1 MPIFAQPYPE
11 GSDVF
16 TDRAIGPQTEP
27 AKKILVVTSWGGPL
41 QTTGT
46 SPSNRFSKGCID
58 WGLTATTMEATA
70 ASPAAPLAAGRDR
83 RREEQGHCCQRSL
96 TGARQD
102 FLRGGGRGIRCW
114 PVPASTWCSDAW
126 PDEFVPVALHQIQ
139 ENLVRQWQTQILED
153 SEGAW
158 LGRGRTVT
166 STSGKPSDVEAVRS
180 SARGEDPR
188 LLA

>member
-1 MPIFAQPYPE
+1 MSAELVNHEVKSTLWHEVRMPIFAQPYPE

-102 FLRGGGRGIRCW
+102 FLRGGGPW
-114 PVPASTWCSDAW
+114 NS
-126 PDEFVPVALHQIQ
+126 
-139 ENLVRQWQTQILED
+139 
-153 SEGAW
+153 
-158 LGRGRTVT
+158 
-166 STSGKPSDVEAVRS
+166 
-180 SARGEDPR
+180 
-188 LLA
+188 LLASSGVDLVLRCMAR